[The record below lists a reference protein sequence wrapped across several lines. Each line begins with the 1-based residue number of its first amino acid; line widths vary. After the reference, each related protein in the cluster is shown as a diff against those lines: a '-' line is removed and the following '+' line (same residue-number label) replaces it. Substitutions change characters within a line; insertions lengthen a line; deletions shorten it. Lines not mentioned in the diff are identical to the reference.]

1 MSRHDKD
8 SVTGVVRGKLERLDS
23 YQRRHPAL
31 GVPIAVVRKFVEDES
46 TSRAVQIAFGR
57 SSRFPLLLIFV
68 TLLGYFLPS
77 SLQCDVFGRV
87 TSFFPLLSTNS
98 IGQLDIPATD
108 ADYRA
113 YDAYAKERTY
123 HHDEGVHTEFP
134 RHDPDD
140 G

>member
-77 SLQCDVFGRV
+77 STAAAECDPGRRV
-87 TSFFPLLSTNS
+87 VITKA
-98 IGQLDIPATD
+98 AT
-108 ADYRA
+108 A
-113 YDAYAKERTY
+113 
-123 HHDEGVHTEFP
+123 
-134 RHDPDD
+134 
-140 G
+140 

>member
-1 MSRHDKD
+1 MSPASCGASSNGWTPINDGTRHWAC
-8 SVTGVVRGKLERLDS
+8 
-23 YQRRHPAL
+23 Q
-31 GVPIAVVRKFVEDES
+31 
-46 TSRAVQIAFGR
+46 SRWSASSSRTNRPVGLPRSPFGH

-77 SLQCDVFGRV
+77 SLQGDVLGSV
-87 TSFFPLLSTNS
+87 TSFLPLLSTNS